1 MGMSD
6 DLKNAWP
13 PETEKEHKYIAIVVD
28 KLRFQ
33 HGMNYED
40 IRTFIADKIGRPVSS
55 DEYEDAI
62 EELEHLGL

>member
-28 KLRFQ
+28 SLRFQ
-33 HGMNYED
+33 HGMNYEE
-40 IRTFIADKIGRPVSS
+40 IRTFIADKIGRAVSS
-55 DEYEDAI
+55 DEYEDAMS
-62 EELEHLGL
+62 ELEHRGL

>member
-28 KLRFQ
+28 KMRFQ

-40 IRTFIADKIGRPVSS
+40 IRTFIAEKVERPVTLH
-55 DEYEDAI
+55 EFEDVMMD
-62 EELEHLGL
+62 LERRGV